1 MQATYGQTVSAQDA
15 GKITTRD
22 KSSDTRNPDREL
34 SGICSLLGETRR
46 VRLFTDLLLTADCR
60 IYEADKFSVNY

>member
-1 MQATYGQTVSAQDA
+1 MQTANGQTVSAQDA
-15 GKITTRD
+15 GKVTARD

-46 VRLFTDLLLTADCR
+46 VRLSADLLPTTDCR
-60 IYEADKFSVNY
+60 IYEADKFPV